1 MRLYVAVA
9 LVVLL
14 AGCSGVVVPS
24 EDDEAGA
31 DGDLGVEDGVAADD
45 ALAITTAD
53 GLNESEL
60 DLVVTRMMARVET
73 IRGLE
78 FRERVPVEVI
88 SRDTYRSR
96 RPIGGGEADPVDERL
111 HEAAFLVGEEQTVG
125 EARGEV
131 FAQNVLGYYNGSHI
145 VVVTDSAEGFQIS
158 RGTLVHELTH
168 ALQDQHFSLAPAR
181 GTHDGRLAGQGIVE
195 GDANYVEYRYGQRC
209 ADDWECIPPPESS
222 GGGSGP
228 SNVGLYLSVFAPYS
242 EGPEL
247 IAELRDRGGW
257 DAVDEAFAN
266 KPESTEQVIHPETY
280 PDETPVEV
288 SVADRSSEEW
298 RRAGEGRSGDTVG
311 EATLYAGLWANGV
324 VPESN
329 LDEGGTE
336 LSPYTY
342 DHPATEGW
350 GGDRIV
356 AYTNGSATGY
366 VFESTWDSGEDAREF
381 HAAYV
386 DLIEA
391 RGGREVEPGVYRV
404 PENSSYGDAFRVVRQ
419 NRTVVVV
426 NAPTVGQLDAVHA
439 VDGETATDDE
449 ESPIGLPGAG
459 SLGAAVA
466 LSVVVA
472 LLAGRRRRGP

>member
-14 AGCSGVVVPS
+14 AGCSGVFAPA
-24 EDDEAGA
+24 EDADRGG
-31 DGDLGVEDGVAADD
+31 DGDLGVEDGIGATDP
-45 ALAITTAD
+45 LAITPAD

-60 DLVVTRMMARVET
+60 DRVVTRMMARVET
-73 IRGLE
+73 IRGLA

-96 RPIGGGEADPVDERL
+96 RPVARGETDPVDERL
-111 HEAAFLVGEEQTVG
+111 HEATFLVGEDETVG

-131 FAQNVLGYYNGSHI
+131 FGQNVLGYYNGSHI
-145 VVVTDSAEGFQIS
+145 VVVTDSADGFRIS

-195 GDANYVEYRYGQRC
+195 GDANYVEYRYERRC
-209 ADDWECIPPPESS
+209 EDDWECIPPPESA

-228 SNVGLYLSVFAPYS
+228 SNVGLYLSVFTPYS

-247 IAELRDRGGW
+247 IADLRDRGGW
-257 DAVDEAFAN
+257 DAVDEAFAD
-266 KPESTEQVIHPETY
+266 KPTSTEQVIHPETY
-280 PDETPVEV
+280 PDEEPVDV
-288 SVADRSSEEW
+288 SVADRSTEEW
-298 RRAGEGRSGDTVG
+298 RRAGQGRSGDTVG
-311 EATLYAGLWANGV
+311 EATLYAGLWTNGV
-324 VPESN
+324 VPEEN
-329 LDEGGTE
+329 LGAGATE
-336 LSPYTY
+336 LSPYSY

-356 AYTNGSATGY
+356 AYTNGSGSGY
-366 VFESTWDSGEDAREF
+366 VFKSTWDSEEDAREF

-391 RGGREVEPGVYRV
+391 RGGRAVDPGVYRI

-426 NAPTVGQLDAVHA
+426 NAPTVDQLDAVHA
-439 VDGETATDDE
+439 VDGETGTDEE
-449 ESPIGLPGAG
+449 ESPIGFPGAG
-459 SLGAAVA
+459 SVGAAAA
-466 LSVVVA
+466 LAVVVA
-472 LLAGRRRRGP
+472 LLVGRRRRRS